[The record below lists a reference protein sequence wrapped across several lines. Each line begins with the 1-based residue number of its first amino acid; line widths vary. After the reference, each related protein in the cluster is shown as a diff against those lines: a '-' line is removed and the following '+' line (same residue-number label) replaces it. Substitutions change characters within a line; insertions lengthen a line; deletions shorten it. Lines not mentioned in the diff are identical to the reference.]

1 MKIGI
6 FTEAY
11 TPIVSGVV
19 TSTRLLLAE
28 LRRRGHDA
36 RLYTPRHPTKPIDEP
51 GVSRFPSICFP
62 VNSWIPITVPYS
74 RRLLREIREAGFDV
88 FHTQQ
93 PFIMGRLARY
103 LARESNAPLVCTIHT
118 QYEHYV
124 HYVAP
129 TAHRAA
135 KAVARYLVRS
145 FCNICDVI
153 TTPAKGMEELLRS
166 YGVTRPI
173 YVIPNGIDLEPY
185 RHADGA
191 AVRTKLGVPNDAVMF
206 SFVGRLAKEKNLP
219 VVLHAVSLLK
229 SEQPKIVL
237 VLIGDGPER
246 AALQQMAQT
255 LGIAERVIFVGK
267 VPHTETPA
275 YHTAADAFVMPS
287 VTEVNPYAVIEAL
300 AGGTPAVAADSF
312 GMREILT
319 HNQDALL
326 VPPEPEAFAEAM
338 RRLAKDENL
347 RCFMSEAAREKAQQ
361 YSIQRCAER
370 FLEIYAGAVGKR

>member
-1 MKIGI
+1 MKIGV

-28 LRRRGHDA
+28 LHRRGHDV
-36 RLYTPRHPTKPIDEP
+36 RLYTPRHPAHPTDEP
-51 GVSRFPSICFP
+51 WVSRFPSICFP

-103 LARESNAPLVCTIHT
+103 LARESGAPLVCTIHT

-129 TAHRAA
+129 TAHRVA
-135 KAVARYLVRS
+135 KAAARYLVRS
-145 FCNICDVI
+145 FCNTCDVV
-153 TTPAKGMEELLRS
+153 TTPAKGMEKLLRS
-166 YGVTRPI
+166 YGVTKPI

-185 RHADGA
+185 KRADGT
-191 AVRTKLGVPNDAVMF
+191 AVRTKLGIPSDAVMF

-219 VVLHAVSLLK
+219 VVLRAVSLLK
-229 SEQPKIVL
+229 TEAPKIVL

-246 AALQQMAQT
+246 PSLQQMAQT
-255 LGIAERVIFVGK
+255 LGVAEHVVFAGR
-267 VPHTETPA
+267 VPHTETPS
-275 YHTAADAFVMPS
+275 YHAASDAFVMPS
-287 VTEVNPYAVIEAL
+287 ITEVNPYAVIEAL

-319 HNQDALL
+319 DNQDALL

-338 RRLAKDENL
+338 RCLAKNENL
-347 RCFMSEAAREKAQQ
+347 RNSMSEAARAKAQQ

-370 FLEIYAGAVGKR
+370 FLEIYAGALDKR